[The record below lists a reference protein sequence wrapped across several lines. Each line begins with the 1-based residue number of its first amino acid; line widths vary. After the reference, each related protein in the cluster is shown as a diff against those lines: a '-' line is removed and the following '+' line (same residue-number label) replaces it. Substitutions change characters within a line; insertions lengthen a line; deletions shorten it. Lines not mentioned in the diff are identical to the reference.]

1 MKVQDWIYMDGYD
14 EVLTADTLDLVF
26 RTDELSCVD
35 ANNFSS
41 VVDKVVELHNSG
53 ASWIELEEYLL
64 DEALCTS
71 DDKEIIL
78 ESAYKNYYVKLPLQK
93 L

>member
-1 MKVQDWIYMDGYD
+1 MKAQNWIYMDGYD
-14 EVLTADTLDLVF
+14 EVLTAETLDLVF
-26 RTDELSCVD
+26 ETYELSCVD

-41 VVDKVVELHNSG
+41 VVDNVVTMHNNG
-53 ASWIELEEYLL
+53 ASWVEIDEYLL

-71 DDKEIIL
+71 EDKEIIL
-78 ESAYKNYYVKLPLQK
+78 ETAYKNYYVKLPLQK